1 MKAFKYADLHIHSVH
16 SDGSDTPENIVIRA
30 AKLGF
35 SCISITDHDT
45 CCGINE
51 AVAVGEKHGVE
62 ILPGI
67 EISTAQGDKSVHILG
82 YMMDINSPYLKEI
95 YSETRAGRLERM
107 KRMVAKMNGLGYSI
121 DFSELLEFI
130 GDGTVGRGLLGRF
143 LVEKCYFKSLDAVFE
158 KLLGDD
164 GPVYEPVPVLSPED
178 VISFVK
184 KAGGVTSLAH
194 PGSTRID
201 SEIPRLVK
209 AGLGGIE
216 VYNAQHTRDMESR
229 YRELAERHGLL
240 VTGGSDTHGAKMFG
254 RRLGDVKLNYDHV
267 ERLKEMAAIAATAA
281 A

>member
-16 SDGSDTPENIVIRA
+16 SDGSDTPEKIVTRA

-35 SCISITDHDT
+35 SCISITDHDI
-45 CCGINE
+45 CSGINE
-51 AVAVGEKHGVE
+51 AVAAGEKYGVE

-67 EISTAQGDKSVHILG
+67 EISTALGDKSVHILG
-82 YMMDINSPYLKEI
+82 YMMDTNSPYLKEI

-107 KRMVAKMNGLGYSI
+107 KRMVAKMNGLGYSL
-121 DFSELLEFI
+121 DLHELLEFI

-143 LVEKCYFKSLDAVFE
+143 LVEKGYFRSLDAVFE
-158 KLLGDD
+158 KCLGDD

-178 VISFVK
+178 VISLVK

-201 SEIPRLVK
+201 NDIPRLVK

-216 VYNAQHTRDMESR
+216 VYNAQHTRDMELR
-229 YRELAERHGLL
+229 YRELAEQHGLL

-267 ERLKEMAAIAATAA
+267 ERLKEMAAIAAATAA
-281 A
+281 